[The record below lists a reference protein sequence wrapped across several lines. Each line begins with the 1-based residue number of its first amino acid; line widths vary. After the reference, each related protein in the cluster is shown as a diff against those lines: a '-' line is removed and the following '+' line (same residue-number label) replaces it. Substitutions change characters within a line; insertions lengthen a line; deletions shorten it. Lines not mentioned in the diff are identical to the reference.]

1 MGRIAQNLTK
11 TFLREVRKTKRAA
24 KGFTDGLPF
33 DLPTMEEL
41 AKELHDPQHVLYVA
55 AQQFSSA
62 FAESVSGLPEFAEYA
77 AIVGKAE
84 DDYLPNGPPISPL
97 TRSYFSTWAFFDVRF
112 GADHESVG
120 SCLVDLL
127 KAMNGP
133 DLMVVTLEKLSAS
146 RMGVYEH
153 VGLDGPHVRLREL
166 LSGDEF
172 VCHSTSGYQGQT
184 GELWY
189 MRLCPPVAESFDYHI
204 VLTTPYV
211 LIGSSREDWTAFLNR
226 SLLDAADKPQG
237 LQDLLK
243 YGSARVNW
251 CEFVFQAYHHHQYDA
266 IFLTGLP
273 DVAGSLPHSPLRE
286 ALDEPSHS
294 GPQSSSDDERASS
307 GNVDKRLRFKLTE
320 AQRKVMAEL
329 CPDLS
334 SRLKLDEKN
343 QRSVELTRRELDRVL
358 ELARAALSEAQSFRR
373 LTLHKVV
380 QALADATPQQS
391 PEQRTPRRSSEQS
404 VFEPVAGR
412 AASARSSRNPRSST
426 ATRQVYQFRVE
437 LSGTQPP
444 IWRRIQVEDCTLEA
458 LHLAIQGAMGW
469 DDSHLYEFDVR
480 GVCYTSRP
488 PVNHPLGWVGD
499 DDLDSEDAGSV
510 RITELMPSN
519 HRLQLR
525 YVYDFGDSWE
535 HVVKFEQILNATPGT
550 RYPLCIDGAR
560 ACPPEDCGGLYGYF
574 DFVAAIT
581 DPRHEQ
587 HEEMLDWHGP
597 YNPEAFD
604 VSTATKTMRKF
615 GRLGMS

>member
-11 TFLREVRKTKRAA
+11 TFLSEVRKTKQAA

-41 AKELHDPQHVLYVA
+41 EKELHDPQHVLYVA

-84 DDYLPNGPPISPL
+84 DEYRPNGPPISPL
-97 TRSYFSTWAFFDVRF
+97 TRSFFTTWAFFDVRF

-127 KAMNGP
+127 RAMNGP
-133 DLMVVTLEKLSAS
+133 DVMIGTLEKLSAS

-153 VGLDGPHVRLREL
+153 VGIEGPHVRIREL

-172 VCHSTSGYQGQT
+172 VCNSTSGYFGQT

-189 MRLCPPVAESFDYHI
+189 VRLCPPVSESFDYHI

-226 SLLDAADKPQG
+226 SLLDAADKQQG

-243 YGSARVNW
+243 YGSDRVNW
-251 CEFVFQAYHHHQYDA
+251 CEFVFQAYHHHQDDA

-286 ALDEPSHS
+286 ALDDAPHS
-294 GPQSSSDDERASS
+294 GPPPSSADDNAPSS
-307 GNVDKRLRFKLTE
+307 NVEDRLRCKLSE
-320 AQRKVMAEL
+320 AQRKIMAEL

-334 SRLKLDEKN
+334 PQLKLDEPN
-343 QRSVELTRRELDRVL
+343 QRSVELTRQELDRVL
-358 ELARAALSEAQSFRR
+358 EPARAALSEAKSFRKS
-373 LTLHKVV
+373 TLDKVV
-380 QALADATPQQS
+380 KILANATPPQS
-391 PEQRTPRRSSEQS
+391 PEQRTPRRASGQS
-404 VFEPVAGR
+404 VFEPAAGGT
-412 AASARSSRNPRSST
+412 ASARSSRKPRSST

-437 LSGTQPP
+437 LQGTQPP
-444 IWRRIQVEDCTLEA
+444 IWRRIQVEDCTLEV
-458 LHLAIQGAMGW
+458 LHLVIQGAMGW
-469 DDSHLYEFDVR
+469 DLSHLYEFEVQGVR
-480 GVCYTSRP
+480 YTSRSP
-488 PVNHPLGWVGD
+488 AGLDWGGD
-499 DDLDSEDAGSV
+499 VDLDGADAGSV
-510 RITELMPSN
+510 RISELMPSN

-535 HVVKFEQILNATPGT
+535 HVVKLEQVLSATPGT

-604 VSTATKTMRKF
+604 VSTATKTMRKL

>member
-33 DLPTMEEL
+33 DLPTVEEL

-55 AQQFSSA
+55 AQQFASA

-84 DDYLPNGPPISPL
+84 DEYLPDGPPMSPL
-97 TRSYFSTWAFFDVRF
+97 TRSFFTTWAFFDVRF

-127 KAMNGP
+127 RAMNGP
-133 DLMVVTLEKLSAS
+133 EVMIGTLEKLSTS

-153 VGLDGPHVRLREL
+153 AGMAGPHVRLREL

-172 VCHSTSGYQGQT
+172 ACHSTSGYHGRT

-189 MRLCPPVAESFDYHI
+189 VRLCPPVTESFGYHI

-211 LIGSSREDWTAFLNR
+211 LIGSSQEDWTAFLNR
-226 SLLDAADKPQG
+226 SLLDAADKRRG
-237 LQDLLK
+237 LPDLLK
-243 YGSARVNW
+243 YGTDGVNW

-286 ALDEPSHS
+286 ALDDAPHS
-294 GPQSSSDDERASS
+294 GPPPLSADDRAAS
-307 GNVDKRLRFKLTE
+307 GNVEERQRCQLSE
-320 AQRKVMAEL
+320 AQRKVIAEL

-334 SRLKLDEKN
+334 PRLRLAEKN
-343 QRSVELTRRELDRVL
+343 QRRVELTRRELDRVL
-358 ELARAALSEAQSFRR
+358 ERVRAALLEAQNYRK
-373 LTLHKVV
+373 LTLHNVV
-380 QALADATPQQS
+380 QVLANATPQQS
-391 PEQRTPRRSSEQS
+391 PEQRTPRRLSGQW
-404 VFEPVAGR
+404 VFEPAADR
-412 AASARSSRNPRSST
+412 AASARSSRQPRSST
-426 ATRQVYQFRVE
+426 VTRQAYQLRVE
-437 LSGTQPP
+437 LSGTEPP

-458 LHLAIQGAMGW
+458 LHFAIQGAMGW
-469 DDSHLYEFDVR
+469 DDSHLYEFEVR
-480 GVCYTSRP
+480 GVRYTSRP
-488 PVNHPLGWVGD
+488 PVDDPLGWD
-499 DDLDSEDAGSV
+499 DDLDSKDAGSV
-510 RITELMPSN
+510 RISELIPSN
-519 HRLQLR
+519 RRWQLR

-535 HVVKFEQILNATPGT
+535 HVVKLEQILSTTPGT
-550 RYPLCIDGAR
+550 RYPMCVDGAR
-560 ACPPEDCGGLYGYF
+560 ACPPEDCGGLNGYS

-615 GRLGMS
+615 GRRRMS